1 VDHRLLVTRG
11 VIRQE
16 LVVLVKRLPK
26 PGNIAVPEDPKAPD
40 DQARP
45 VPIALALLRGEEPDQ
60 RLADR

>member
-1 VDHRLLVTRG
+1 
-11 VIRQE
+11 
-16 LVVLVKRLPK
+16 VKRLPK
-26 PGNIAVPEDPKAPD
+26 PGNIAVPEDPKAAD